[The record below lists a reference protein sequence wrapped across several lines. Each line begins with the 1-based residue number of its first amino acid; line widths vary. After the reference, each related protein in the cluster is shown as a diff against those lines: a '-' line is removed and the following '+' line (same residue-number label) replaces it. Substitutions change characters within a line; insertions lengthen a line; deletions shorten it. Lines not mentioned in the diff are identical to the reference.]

1 MSTVPAVPTMAAVA
15 MSNDRSRSSWWSR
28 SAQWMRSMVIDRAG
42 PRFASWLRRRLGP
55 SVGVLEQFSPR
66 PLNLPAH
73 YSESAASTA
82 LPVISIVTPSFNQG
96 RYLERTLQSVL
107 RRTIP
112 PSSTSFRTAAHAMNR
127 RQSSS
132 AIGAGCT
139 MSNRCAIAARLMR
152 STSAFAM
159 PRATSWPIS
168 TPTICCCRAPCNCVG
183 RFFAEHPE
191 VDVVYGN
198 RIVINERDQE
208 VGRWI
213 LPPHCAE
220 ALIWNNYIP
229 QETMFWRRASGTRSA
244 AASTSRSTRP
254 STGTCGCDFIGP
266 GPASIICRA
275 FWGRFASIRC
285 KKPARHADLGLPEQ
299 RRMRQTAARP
309 ARAALRRLAAR
320 FEILAQI
327 DALRETPPGRNAA
340 RLLVSFPRS
349 A

>member
-82 LPVISIVTPSFNQG
+82 LPVISVVTPSFNQG

-107 RRTIP
+107 SQNYAALEYIVQDGGSRDESTGILERYRRRLAHVE
-112 PSSTSFRTAAHAMNR
+112 SVRDRGQAHAINLGFRHATGDIMAYLN
-127 RQSSS
+127 SDDLLLP
-132 AIGAGCT
+132 GA
-139 MSNRCAIAARLMR
+139 L
-152 STSAFAM
+152 
-159 PRATSWPIS
+159 
-168 TPTICCCRAPCNCVG
+168 NCVG
-183 RFFAEHPE
+183 RFFAAHPQ

-198 RIVINERDQE
+198 RIVINEHDQE

-229 QETMFWRRASGTRSA
+229 QETLFWRRRIWDKVG
-244 AASTSRSTRP
+244 
-254 STGTCGCDFIGP
+254 
-266 GPASIICRA
+266 
-275 FWGRFASIRC
+275 GRFDETLHSALDWDLWLRFYRAGARFHHLPRFLGAFRIHPLQKTC
-285 KKPARHADLGLPEQ
+285 ARHADLGLPEQ
-299 RRMRQTAARP
+299 RRVREQQHGRP
-309 ARAALRRLAAR
+309 
-320 FEILAQI
+320 
-327 DALRETPPGRNAA
+327 
-340 RLLVSFPRS
+340 VPRS
-349 A
+349 EGWLRASKYLLKSMLCERLHQVGMLRDC